1 MVGSLVAGD
10 NCAPQ
15 NDMSMFSRAMR
26 SVAVLPS
33 DVPVTGRALAPSQV
47 RRGLLLSIAEGMMAQ
62 VHITLTAGA
71 FLTGYALMLGAG
83 NVTVGIVAALPF
95 LIQPLQLFGAWLIE
109 RQGARKPLAVGGSFG
124 RALWLILLVLPYLP
138 LSTTHR
144 LIALVATL
152 TAANALLTLCGNA
165 WLNWMTDL
173 VPPRL
178 RGRYFGT
185 RSSAMA
191 VMAMAANFGGGFWL
205 DQMRAANRAVEGYVG
220 ILSVAILCGA
230 AASLFLSRQPEPPLV
245 QAQRLPIR
253 EVVRRPLQHP
263 AFRSFMVGLMV
274 WHAALGM
281 ATPFFSAH
289 ALTVL
294 HLPFQTLAMF
304 DVITA
309 AVSIGTVGWWGQLA
323 DRVGHR
329 RVLLTCISGVILLPW
344 CWVIAT
350 PSAIWPLYANAV
362 LSGIWWSGLNLALSN
377 RLMEQVPA
385 EGRGGYLA
393 VFAASTGLTFFLASM
408 LSGNVAN
415 ALSGVSMDLGWL
427 SLNNYQ
433 IIFVVSSML
442 RMSMLV
448 FWRKA
453 L

>member
-1 MVGSLVAGD
+1 
-10 NCAPQ
+10 
-15 NDMSMFSRAMR
+15 MFSRALR

-33 DVPVTGRALAPSQV
+33 DVPVAERALAPSQV
-47 RRGLLLSIAEGMMAQ
+47 RRGLLLSIGEGMMAQ

-109 RQGARKPLAVGGSFG
+109 RQGARKPLAVGGSLG
-124 RALWLILLVLPYLP
+124 RSLWLILLVLPYLP

-144 LIALVATL
+144 LIALIATL
-152 TAANALLTLCGNA
+152 TVANALLTLCGNA

-191 VMAMAANFGGGFWL
+191 VIAMAANFGGGLWL
-205 DQMRAANRAVEGYVG
+205 DRMRAADRAVDGYTA

-230 AASLFLSRQPEPPLV
+230 GASLLLSRQPEPPLV
-245 QAQRLPIR
+245 QNQRLPIR
-253 EVVRRPLQHP
+253 EVVRRPLRHP
-263 AFRSFMVGLMV
+263 TFRSFMIGLMV

-294 HLPFQTLAMF
+294 HLSFQTLAMF

-309 AVSIGTVGWWGQLA
+309 AVSIGTVGLWGQLA

-329 RVLLTCISGVILLPW
+329 RVLLMCIAGVILLPW
-344 CWVIAT
+344 CWVLAT
-350 PSAIWPLYANAV
+350 PTALWPLYVNAV

-377 RLMEQVPA
+377 RLMEQVPTA
-385 EGRGGYLA
+385 GRGGYLA

-408 LSGNVAN
+408 LSGNLAN
-415 ALSGVSMDLGWL
+415 VLAGVSLDVGWL

-442 RMSMLV
+442 RLSTLV

>member
-1 MVGSLVAGD
+1 
-10 NCAPQ
+10 
-15 NDMSMFSRAMR
+15 MFSRALR

-33 DVPVTGRALAPSQV
+33 DVPAAERALHPAQV
-47 RRGLLLSIAEGMMAQ
+47 RRGLLLSIGEGMLAQ

-71 FLTGYALMLGAG
+71 FLIGYALMLGAG

-95 LIQPLQLFGAWLIE
+95 LIQPLQLLGAWLIE
-109 RQGARKPLAVGGSFG
+109 RQGARKPLAVGGSLG
-124 RALWLILLVLPYLP
+124 RSLWLVLLVLPYLP
-138 LSTTHR
+138 LSTTQR
-144 LIALVATL
+144 LIALVVTL
-152 TAANALLTLCGNA
+152 AVANALLTLCSNA

-178 RGRYFGT
+178 RGRYFAT

-191 VMAMAANFGGGFWL
+191 AVAMAVNFGGGLWL
-205 DQMRAANRAVEGYVG
+205 DRMRAADRAVEGYAG
-220 ILSVAILCGA
+220 ILTLAIMCGA
-230 AASLFLSRQPEPPLV
+230 VGSLLLSRQPEPPLV
-245 QAQRLPIR
+245 QSTRLPIR

-263 AFRSFMVGLMV
+263 SFRSFMIGLMV

-281 ATPFFSAH
+281 AAPFFSAH

-294 HLPFQTLAMF
+294 QLPFQTLAMF

-309 AVSIGTVGWWGQLA
+309 AVSIGTVGLWGQFA

-329 RVLLTCISGVILLPW
+329 RVLLTCIAGVILLPW
-344 CWVIAT
+344 CWVVAT
-350 PSAIWPLYANAV
+350 PTMLWPLYFNAV

-393 VFAASTGLTFFLASM
+393 VYAACTGLTFFMASM
-408 LSGNVAN
+408 LSGNLAN
-415 ALSGVSMDLGWL
+415 VLSGVSLTVSGL

-433 IIFVVSSML
+433 IIFVLSSTL
-442 RMSMLV
+442 RLSTLL
-448 FWRKA
+448 FCRKT

>member
-1 MVGSLVAGD
+1 
-10 NCAPQ
+10 
-15 NDMSMFSRAMR
+15 MSMFSRAMR

-33 DVPVTGRALAPSQV
+33 DVPAAERALHPAQV
-47 RRGLLLSIAEGMMAQ
+47 RRGLLLSIAEGMLAQ

-95 LIQPLQLFGAWLIE
+95 LIQPLQLLGAWLIE
-109 RQGARKPLAVGGSFG
+109 RQGARKPLAVGGSLG
-124 RALWLILLVLPYLP
+124 RSLWLVLLVLPYLP
-138 LSTTHR
+138 LSTTQR
-144 LIALVATL
+144 LVALVVTL
-152 TAANALLTLCGNA
+152 TVANALLTLCSNA

-191 VMAMAANFGGGFWL
+191 AVAMAVNFGGGLWL
-205 DQMRAANRAVEGYVG
+205 DRMRAADRAVEGYAG
-220 ILSVAILCGA
+220 IFTLAILCGA
-230 AASLFLSRQPEPPLV
+230 VGSLLLSRQPEPPLV
-245 QAQRLPIR
+245 QSARLPIR

-263 AFRSFMVGLMV
+263 SFRGFMIGLMV

-281 ATPFFSAH
+281 AVPFFSAH

-294 HLPFQTLAMF
+294 QLPFQTLAMF

-309 AVSIGTVGWWGQLA
+309 AVSIGTVGLWGQLA

-329 RVLLTCISGVILLPW
+329 RVLLTCIAGVILLPW
-344 CWVIAT
+344 CWVVAT
-350 PSAIWPLYANAV
+350 PTVLWPLYFNAV

-393 VFAASTGLTFFLASM
+393 VYAACTGLTFFLASM
-408 LSGNVAN
+408 LSGNLAN
-415 ALSGVSMDLGWL
+415 ALSGVALAVSGL

-433 IIFVVSSML
+433 MIFVISSIL
-442 RMSMLV
+442 RLSTLL
-448 FWRKA
+448 FWRKR

>member
-1 MVGSLVAGD
+1 MTVR
-10 NCAPQ
+10 PQ
-15 NDMSMFSRAMR
+15 ANMSMFSRAMR

-33 DVPVTGRALAPSQV
+33 DVPVAERSLAPSQV

-109 RQGARKPLAVGGSFG
+109 RQGARKPLAVSGSLG
-124 RALWLILLVLPYLP
+124 RSLWLILLVLPYLP

-144 LIALVATL
+144 LIALIATL
-152 TAANALLTLCGNA
+152 AVANALLTLCGNA

-191 VMAMAANFGGGFWL
+191 VVAMVANFGGGLWL
-205 DQMRAANRAVEGYVG
+205 DRMRAADRAVDGYTG
-220 ILSVAILCGA
+220 ILSVAILCAAGA
-230 AASLFLSRQPEPPLV
+230 SILLSRLPEPPLV
-245 QAQRLPIR
+245 QTQRLPIR

-263 AFRSFMVGLMV
+263 AFRRFMVGLMV
-274 WHAALGM
+274 WHAALGI

-294 HLPFQTLAMF
+294 HLSFQTLAMF

-309 AVSIGTVGWWGQLA
+309 AVSIGAVGLWGQLA

-329 RVLLTCISGVILLPW
+329 RVLLMCITGVILLPW

-350 PSAIWPLYANAV
+350 PSALWPLYVNAV

-393 VFAASTGLTFFLASM
+393 VFAASTGLTFFFASM
-408 LSGNVAN
+408 ISGNVAN
-415 ALSGVSMDLGWL
+415 LLSAVSLDIGWL

-433 IIFVVSSML
+433 IIFVFSSML
-442 RMSMLV
+442 RLSTLV